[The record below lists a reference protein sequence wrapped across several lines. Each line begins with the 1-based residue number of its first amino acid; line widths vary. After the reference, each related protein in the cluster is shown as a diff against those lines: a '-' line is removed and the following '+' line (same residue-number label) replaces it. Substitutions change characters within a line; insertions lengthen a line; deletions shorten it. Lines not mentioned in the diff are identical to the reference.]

1 MSQPAIVVERD
12 GHVVARYE
20 DPELV
25 WDVVRA
31 MAQLVLDADADPT
44 CQRRAAN

>member
-1 MSQPAIVVERD
+1 MSLPVVVVERD

-31 MAQLVLDADADPT
+31 MARLVLEADSPT

>member
-1 MSQPAIVVERD
+1 MSNPTIVVERD

-31 MAQLVLDADADPT
+31 MARLVLDADTDLT
-44 CQRRAAN
+44 CQRTVAN